1 MSTNVVFFVWI
12 LSPCCSQKRK
22 RSSPRPSPTVSFQ
35 AHQIPYCRMETL
47 FWVLGDRRGPSN
59 LSKAEKLGP
68 GPVVGMPNPT
78 EDVAGTWKGGICPSH
93 PYFVPWV
100 ALETKGCV
108 DG

>member
-1 MSTNVVFFVWI
+1 MW
-12 LSPCCSQKRK
+12 LSLSGFCLPAAPKRG
-22 RSSPRPSPTVSFQ
+22 RGPAPAPPPQHPSKLTRFLN
-35 AHQIPYCRMETL
+35 YRMETL
-47 FWVLGDRRGPSN
+47 FWVLGDRRGPNN